1 MERIEVY
8 SPVAQTR
15 LRDRPLAGRL
25 PQLSSRRI
33 GWLDN
38 SKANA
43 GLLLGRVAAE
53 LISRGIDFV
62 SVGASKN
69 ATAAAPEDVMSHL
82 RTCDAVVLA
91 IAD

>member
-1 MERIEVY
+1 
-8 SPVAQTR
+8 VAETR
-15 LRDRPLAGRL
+15 LAEQPLARRL
-25 PQLSSRRI
+25 SALSARRI

-43 GLLLGRVAAE
+43 GLLLNRIAGE
-53 LISRGIDFV
+53 LAGRGIEFCR
-62 SVGASKN
+62 VGASKN
-69 ATAAAPEDVMSHL
+69 ATAAAPESVMAHL